1 MKKIILVILM
11 FGVWNSISGQT
22 LPELQDEH
30 AALKSGLQK
39 VVLFRDSLQSRLQE
53 LANRIDREKAE
64 SNPRR
69 ERIQGQMATALSL
82 TREIEEL
89 NRQIS
94 EKRKQLNRLEQ
105 KLDALYAAKIDSLQK
120 LKNRAGFTGD
130 SGKVEQRILRL
141 SEKRLALS
149 PPLKSLGFNLHTL
162 LTIRLET
169 AKDST
174 ERAIFADYL
183 KNAQK
188 DVEEHLRKIRQF
200 RDELE
205 TIAILEEK
213 ARDFVD
219 ETEDHSDFGLMAQS
233 ISSSGGARAATSE
246 NFTEQMANRMEQ
258 QIHASLVL
266 LNQLD
271 FHGQLFPAE
280 NWASPLDSVQ
290 VVRSRED
297 QIKLLR
303 IAEKKLEEI
312 HRIILQKSGGKKH

>member
-120 LKNRAGFTGD
+120 L
-130 SGKVEQRILRL
+130 VEQRILRL